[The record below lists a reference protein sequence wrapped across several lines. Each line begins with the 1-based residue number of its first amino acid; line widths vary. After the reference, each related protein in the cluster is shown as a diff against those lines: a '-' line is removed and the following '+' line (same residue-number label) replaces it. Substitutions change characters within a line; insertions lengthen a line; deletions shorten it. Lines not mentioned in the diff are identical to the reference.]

1 MSPYR
6 LSVDSTNSGSAASS
20 ADQLESSGEVQQLWT
35 LEGRREYVEQ
45 EAMGMQQQ
53 FQEVQLPPR
62 TETSLEDDLLE
73 GW

>member
-1 MSPYR
+1 M
-6 LSVDSTNSGSAASS
+6 DSTNSGSAASS

-35 LEGRREYVEQ
+35 LEGRREDAEQ
-45 EAMGMQQQ
+45 ATGMQQQ
-53 FQEVQLPPR
+53 FQEVQLPSR